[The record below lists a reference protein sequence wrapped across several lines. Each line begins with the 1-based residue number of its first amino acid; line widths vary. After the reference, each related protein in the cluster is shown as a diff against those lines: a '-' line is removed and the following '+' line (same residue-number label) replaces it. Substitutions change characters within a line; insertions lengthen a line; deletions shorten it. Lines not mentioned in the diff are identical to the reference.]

1 MSLYAIGDLHLSFQS
16 EIRSEAQRKSRLWR
30 GHEEKVRKNCEK
42 LVGPDDTLVLAGDH
56 TWGRKLPQCEQD
68 LAFISALPGRKV
80 LLRGNHDGFW
90 DVKKT
95 ASLNEKYR
103 GKLFFLQNNYAPYGD
118 IALVGTKGF
127 CFEGPF
133 YLGRGGQIIGWDE
146 ENYAH
151 AEKLVKREMERLEV
165 SFAAAKA
172 DGYSRFIMFLH
183 YPPTNIM
190 EKESAFTKIAEDYGA
205 GQVIY
210 AHCHGEARFHDSIQ
224 GDFHG
229 VRYSLVSGDFL
240 RWVPMKIK

>member
-1 MSLYAIGDLHLSFQS
+1 M
-16 EIRSEAQRKSRLWR
+16 
-30 GHEEKVRKNCEK
+30 
-42 LVGPDDTLVLAGDH
+42 
-56 TWGRKLPQCEQD
+56 
-68 LAFISALPGRKV
+68 
-80 LLRGNHDGFW
+80 
-90 DVKKT
+90 KKT

-183 YPPTNIM
+183 YPPPNIM